1 MCTEASLND
10 ICWKENIVGYDFL
23 YQPWK
28 TEQKKKSP
36 SYLDKR
42 DHTSRFFFH
51 SVFFLSSPRF
61 LRNRCSNDWMR
72 IDEKEKH
79 PFRIIIDQSA
89 VIARQRL
96 CIFLFC
102 NYQMYINNTHKNF
115 FFDVVF
121 YMKKH
126 RDIQISKKKG
136 KLKGSYQA
144 DMIWREKKYDRIHC
158 PGCHRRSMT
167 CLFFINIRSIE

>member
-1 MCTEASLND
+1 MCVHGSEFEWYLLERKYCGLWLLVSTVENRTEKKIAKLS
-10 ICWKENIVGYDFL
+10 W
-23 YQPWK
+23 
-28 TEQKKKSP
+28 QKRSHF
-36 SYLDKR
+36 SV
-42 DHTSRFFFH
+42 FF
-51 SVFFLSSPRF
+51 SILCFFLSSPRF

-126 RDIQISKKKG
+126 RDIQISKKKRKTKRILSSRYDMTG
-136 KLKGSYQA
+136 EKIWSYTLPWLSPSFH
-144 DMIWREKKYDRIHC
+144 DVLILH
-158 PGCHRRSMT
+158 
-167 CLFFINIRSIE
+167 

>member
-1 MCTEASLND
+1 MTIEITLLLFLFCSIL
-10 ICWKENIVGYDFL
+10 YFFL
-23 YQPWK
+23 Y
-28 TEQKKKSP
+28 
-36 SYLDKR
+36 L
-42 DHTSRFFFH
+42 
-51 SVFFLSSPRF
+51 LLRF
-61 LRNRCSNDWMR
+61 LCNRCSNDWMK
-72 IDEKEKH
+72 IDENEKH
-79 PFRIIIDQSA
+79 PFKNIIDQSA